1 MDTIIIKEKRKGK
14 QRITYNNSFR
24 VVLTL
29 FSILLASA
37 FIRPVLSDYYS
48 KGVFELDKEKLL
60 RASRI
65 TNESAR
71 YHYLMGLVQ
80 HGPRDRSGTERAI
93 GHYFT
98 SLKNN
103 PSDSQVWL
111 AIASAYR
118 DIGNMKDADYALT
131 KALYYDREVPNVIWE
146 SGLFYLS
153 ENRQKEALQV
163 FRRFISIVPFEQE
176 NVYALCYMMK
186 LSPLNILNDLI
197 PADYSYYR
205 RYLAFLIAHSLFDE
219 SAEVWKRMKT
229 YNPERSEYLKY
240 FDFLIASG
248 AMSDALALWD
258 DFVKKFYDPK
268 NDQTGGILW
277 NGDFELPIENGGFD
291 WKIGKADGVRIH
303 RDKDIKWTGF
313 ASLSVNFSG
322 NTNPGIAIVQQ
333 IVPVHPGQKYKL
345 SGHIRTEKIST
356 QNGIVL
362 EASGY
367 LCDPFAKK
375 TEPVIGTTL
384 WKKVDLEFATPQKCK
399 AVFIAVKRERSDKFD
414 NKISGDAWIDSLS
427 MTQTKTK

>member
-1 MDTIIIKEKRKGK
+1 MDTTILKEKRKGK
-14 QRITYNNSFR
+14 QGITHNNSFR
-24 VVLTL
+24 IVLTL
-29 FSILLASA
+29 FSIIVASA
-37 FIRPVLSDYYS
+37 FIRPALSDYYS
-48 KGVFELDKEKLL
+48 KGVLESDKEKVL

-71 YHYLMGLVQ
+71 YHYLMGLVE
-80 HGPRDRSGTERAI
+80 HAPRDRSGSERAI
-93 GHYFT
+93 GHYLA
-98 SLKNN
+98 SLNNN

-118 DIGNMKDADYALT
+118 DIGNTKDADYALT
-131 KALYYDREVPNVIWE
+131 KALYYDKEVPNVIWE

-153 ENRQKEALQV
+153 ENKQKEALQV
-163 FRRFISIVPFEQE
+163 LRRFISIVPAEQE
-176 NVYALCYMMK
+176 NVYRLCYMMR
-186 LSPLNILNDLI
+186 LSPLDILNDLI
-197 PADYSYYR
+197 PADYSFYK
-205 RYLAFLIAHSLFDE
+205 RYLTFLIGNKLLDE
-219 SAEVWKRMKT
+219 STEVWKRIKT
-229 YNPERSEYLKY
+229 YNPDRSEYLSY
-240 FDFLIASG
+240 CDFLIASG

-258 DFVKKFYDPK
+258 DFVKKFYDSK
-268 NDQTGGILW
+268 INQTDAILW
-277 NGDFELPIENGGFD
+277 NGDFELPIENSGFD
-291 WKIGKADGVRIH
+291 WKVGVADGVRVY

-322 NTNPGIAIVQQ
+322 NTNPGVAIVQQ

-345 SGHIRTEKIST
+345 SGHIRTEKITT

-367 LCDPFAKK
+367 LCDPFTKK

-384 WKKVDLEFATPQKCK
+384 WKRVDLEFTTPQKCK